1 MRLNVKTELTSSIL
15 EVETKLPRLVP
26 LRRSSRL
33 CLSTSAALKGG
44 LHVLGVLLGSSGL
57 NVVPTVRYIPNI
69 SPKFGGNQSGCCC
82 WGMVRILPP
91 ETVFLESGSWRQG
104 VGRITGPLGC
114 WLGLWLESSSTA
126 GLVWGWGFPVT
137 VIAEAERPWGICSSN
152 VSSVSGG
159 GRVGGWNRPG
169 PQLGFPSIWNPRSY
183 YRKMLR
189 TKYNSLGGSLS
200 TKARQNHCRTQAK
213 NKNHPKYYHPG
224 R

>member
-1 MRLNVKTELTSSIL
+1 MLALHAAIGQEAAPSPRSVIWSFCPVECSSGSDL
-15 EVETKLPRLVP
+15 ENQVFLIRCPLQCHAKLPRLVP

-169 PQLGFPSIWNPRSY
+169 PQLGFPSI
-183 YRKMLR
+183 
-189 TKYNSLGGSLS
+189 
-200 TKARQNHCRTQAK
+200 
-213 NKNHPKYYHPG
+213 
-224 R
+224 